1 MMQKGVPRKMEGVGG
16 GGENKRQNK
25 TKGRHVQNTF
35 PLKSRNTLKN
45 NVTLRNNYLVF
56 AITQ

>member
-1 MMQKGVPRKMEGVGG
+1 MMQKGVPRKMEGGG
-16 GGENKRQNK
+16 NKRQNK

-35 PLKSRNTLKN
+35 PLKSRKTLKN

>member
-1 MMQKGVPRKMEGVGG
+1 MMQKGVPRKMEGGG
-16 GGENKRQNK
+16 DKRQNK

-35 PLKSRNTLKN
+35 PLISRKTLKN

>member
-1 MMQKGVPRKMEGVGG
+1 MMQKGVPRKMEG
-16 GGENKRQNK
+16 GGEKKNKKQNK